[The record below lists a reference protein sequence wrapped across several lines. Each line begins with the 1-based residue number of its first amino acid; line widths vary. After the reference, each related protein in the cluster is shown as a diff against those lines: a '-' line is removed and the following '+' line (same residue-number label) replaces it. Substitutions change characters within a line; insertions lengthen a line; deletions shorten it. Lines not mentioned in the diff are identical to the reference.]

1 MRHERG
7 RPPHPE
13 LLTPAEQRVLAELRS
28 GRPNAEIAVRL
39 GVSVNT
45 VRYHVSNILAKL
57 ELPNRAA
64 LRSWDGE
71 PRRKWGW
78 FTMWGFRFGR
88 GLPAMGKLVIWVGV
102 ATAGAALLVVGSGGV
117 TLPSGVEAEPSAV
130 VSEVVEPPGVDA
142 DAEASGARSLDRAI
156 YGCLPS
162 VISYGTSSSFG
173 EPERR
178 VDSPVAVAGGPATMV
193 LYGEVVKCPAVAYS
207 SE

>member
-57 ELPNRAA
+57 EAPNRAA
-64 LRSWDGE
+64 LRSWNGE

-88 GLPAMGKLVIWVGV
+88 GLPAMGKLALSVGV
-102 ATAGAALLVVGSGGV
+102 ATVGAGLLVVGSGRV
-117 TLPSGVEAEPSAV
+117 TLPSMVEEAPVAVASA
-130 VSEVVEPPGVDA
+130 VVEPPDV
-142 DAEASGARSLDRAI
+142 EASGARLLDRAI

-162 VISYGTSSSFG
+162 VVSYGTSSSFD